1 MTKSNS
7 YHFWLSQERCFELL
21 SWLARKLSL
30 ANAVGARS
38 LQLTDVEGN
47 QLETKLLSEL
57 YPCAMLRD
65 PAVGRIGILLPRRTG
80 QKRLALRNL
89 LLLALFFS
97 LQQSKV

>member
-21 SWLARKLSL
+21 SRLARKLSL

-57 YPCAMLRD
+57 YPCTMLRD
-65 PAVGRIGILLPRRTG
+65 PAVGSIGVLLPSRTG

-89 LLLALFFS
+89 LLLALF
-97 LQQSKV
+97 LLTTTK